1 MGATLLRSVR
11 LMRAAFLFAL
21 ASISVG
27 CGGDCS
33 LIGYSATMSIGY
45 PGSEPL
51 NQDDPGMV
59 IQLKNTRTGV
69 SSEAICDSTADC
81 TLHPAQVNSAF
92 VDGKEGDTIE
102 LTILDSTKTE
112 ELLHYDALPATYG
125 SETHGS
131 GDCETTVPTL
141 SLTIDKR
148 PSAPTVKPDGGVD
161 GGTDGGVK

>member
-1 MGATLLRSVR
+1 MKKLLK
-11 LMRAAFLFAL
+11 AALIFVL
-21 ASISVG
+21 ANIFVACDG
-27 CGGDCS
+27 ECPP
-33 LIGYSATMSIGY
+33 IGYVSTTSIVY

-51 NQDDPGMV
+51 NEVDPGMV
-59 IQLKNTRTGV
+59 IQLKNNRTGEM
-69 SSEAICDSTADC
+69 SEAACNSGVADC
-81 TLHPAQVNSAF
+81 TIHPAEISNVL
-92 VDGKEGDTIE
+92 VGKEGDTIE